1 MKMFSM
7 TMNHLTTNI
16 MICFEHEIITDLE
29 IWIITVGRDLDLK
42 KDFKFSKD
50 KYTRKWQETTFAKL
64 QLMGCDE
71 GIIWRAINGKYD
83 IDRGGQR
90 LLRRHLTVV
99 GQRYLLNNI
108 WNLIK

>member
-1 MKMFSM
+1 MD
-7 TMNHLTTNI
+7 I
-16 MICFEHEIITDLE
+16 IIFEHEIIPE
-29 IWIITVGRDLDLK
+29 SEVRIIIAGRDLDLK

-64 QLMGCDE
+64 KLMGCDE

-83 IDRGGQR
+83 IDRGGHR

-99 GQRYLLNNI
+99 GQIYLLDKI